1 MPKLQR
7 VKAYEYK
14 DHPIYK
20 YRLNIP
26 AEYVQELNWKEG
38 SELSIKIKNKKLEII
53 KENN

>member
-14 DHPIYK
+14 DHGIYK

-26 AEYVQELNWKEG
+26 TDMVDELKWSEG
-38 SELSIKIKNKKLEII
+38 TDLELKIKNKKLEVS
-53 KENN
+53 KA